1 MVEVS
6 VSGAVRRTIFCRNTR
21 QNTARIDR
29 TAMNAAI
36 CRALLRSVLPGVID
50 PQRRVT
56 DRHGK

>member
-1 MVEVS
+1 MIQYRKTWQS
-6 VSGAVRRTIFCRNTR
+6 
-21 QNTARIDR
+21 TARIDR

-36 CRALLRSVLPGVID
+36 CRALLRSVLLGVID